1 MTKSILS
8 GVSSAVLLAVGMS
21 LLACSDKEPS
31 AAESTPST
39 APPVTTTAS
48 PPVIANPAPVQAT
61 EVAADLAEVE
71 KGAAAQP
78 AYSPEALETLLA
90 PVALYP
96 DAVLA
101 QVLASSTN
109 PQEVLD
115 AGNWLVANPD
125 TKGKAL
131 DAAAT
136 AVGFT
141 PPIMALM
148 QFPTVVDMMCMDMDW
163 TTDLGVAFQADES
176 GVLEAVQRLR
186 KQAAEMGNLQ
196 SSEQMKVTTEKQN
209 NEQVIVV
216 QPANPEVIYVPQ
228 YNPTAVYTTPAPVAT
243 SMTTT
248 STAVVD
254 SGYSTTAL
262 VTTGLL
268 SFGAGMLVNEV
279 FNDDDDDDY
288 YSPNWGYGGGGY
300 YPPPYQPRYG
310 NGFRPANGYNR
321 PANYQHG
328 FNNNNIYVNAD
339 GKDYF
344 NKFEGGR
351 NNYRKNANSP
361 ISTARPNRPELG
373 QLNQRAQN
381 AKRPA
386 TLEQAKNR
394 QVQGNYAGAKPGAR
408 PNVGAQRPA
417 ATSKLPK
424 GTYAGATNP
433 AARQKLNPQA
443 AGARDRGHTATKA
456 AKPAVSQ
463 QRKASNMSKPAA
475 RSQQASRP
483 AARKAPGSS
492 SNNAFKGSRNNGNAE
507 RAASNRGRA
516 SMQKG
521 GRPSS
526 KGNSGQNRGNSGQKR
541 GNRR

>member
-1 MTKSILS
+1 MKDSRMSSVCAVTALT
-8 GVSSAVLLAVGMS
+8 VSMLLF
-21 LLACSDKEPS
+21 ACNDKQPS
-31 AAESTPST
+31 AAENVQSAAAPVAAPTVPVSVTETTP
-39 APPVTTTAS
+39 PPDENA
-48 PPVIANPAPVQAT
+48 PAPVAQASST
-61 EVAADLAEVE
+61 TGQD
-71 KGAAAQP
+71 
-78 AYSPEALETLLA
+78 YSPEALETLLA

-125 TKGKAL
+125 TKGKEL
-131 DAAAT
+131 DAAAI
-136 AVGFT
+136 AAGFT
-141 PPIMALM
+141 PPMLALI
-148 QFPTVVDMMCMDMDW
+148 QFPTVVDMMCMEMDW
-163 TTDLGVAFQADES
+163 TTDLGAAFQADEP
-176 GVLEAVQRLR
+176 GVLDAVQRLR

-196 SSEQMKVTTEKQN
+196 SSEQMKVTTAEQN
-209 NEQVIVV
+209 DQQVILV

-243 SMTTT
+243 STTTT

-279 FNDDDDDDY
+279 FNDDDDDDDY
-288 YSPNWGYGGGGY
+288 YSPNWGYGGGSSY
-300 YPPPYQPRYG
+300 YPPPYYPRYG

-321 PANYQHG
+321 PPNYQHG

-344 NKFEGGR
+344 NTFEGGK

-361 ISTARPNRPELG
+361 ISAARPNRPELA

-381 AKRPA
+381 AQRPA

-394 QVQGNYAGAKPGAR
+394 QVQGNYAGAEPGAR

-433 AARQKLNPQA
+433 AARQKLNSQA
-443 AGARDRGHTATKA
+443 AGARDRGHTAA
-456 AKPAVSQ
+456 NAVKPAARAQ
-463 QRKASNMSKPAA
+463 QNAGKMSKPAA
-475 RSQQASRP
+475 RPQQTSKA
-483 AARKAPGSS
+483 AARKAPASS
-492 SNNAFKGSRNNGNAE
+492 SNAFKGSRDNGNAA

-516 SMQKG
+516 SMQKSG
-521 GRPSS
+521 GHSN
-526 KGNSGQNRGNSGQKR
+526 KGNAGQNRGNSGQKR